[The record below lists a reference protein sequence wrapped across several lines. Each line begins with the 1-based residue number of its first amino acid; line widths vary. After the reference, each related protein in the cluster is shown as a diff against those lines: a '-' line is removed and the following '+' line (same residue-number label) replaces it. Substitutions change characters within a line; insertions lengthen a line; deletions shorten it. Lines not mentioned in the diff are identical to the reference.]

1 MVSSIDI
8 TIGGSKASSSSPSIS
23 DISED
28 EDEISSNN
36 NTHHAQ
42 SHDIEEKKVSIFSFV
57 LKPDSLII
65 IMTASDN
72 S

>member
-28 EDEISSNN
+28 EDEISSNS
-36 NTHHAQ
+36 NTHHAG
-42 SHDIEEKKVSIFSFV
+42 SHDIEEKKVISFCH
-57 LKPDSLII
+57 LC
-65 IMTASDN
+65 
-72 S
+72 